1 MNHNSWK
8 ILVTT
13 VPFGEADPAPLELLK
28 SAEVHFD
35 INPFGRRFQE
45 DELAERIGPYHVL
58 IAGTE
63 PITRRVMEQAP
74 NLKHISRVGIG
85 LDSVDLAAARELGI
99 QVSYTPDAPAPAVA
113 EMAVAQMLNLLRCLP
128 QADRGMRRGI
138 WKRLMGRRLSECVVG
153 IIGLGR
159 IGKRVARHL
168 SGFGPKIL
176 VNDIAPDLE
185 FIEKHGL
192 LFVEKERI
200 YAEADIITLHVPL
213 TMETHG
219 LIGPR
224 ELARMKPDA
233 LLINTARGG
242 IVEESALAAAL
253 RSGKLGGAAVDVFE
267 QEPYTGEL
275 TGLENCLLTCHMGSC
290 SVDCR
295 ARMEREATEEAVRF
309 IQNKPLQGLVPES
322 EYLARGVRT

>member
-1 MNHNSWK
+1 MNNNPWK

-13 VPFGEADPAPLELLK
+13 APFGEADPAPLELLK
-28 SAEVHFD
+28 TEGVTFD
-35 INPFGRRFQE
+35 LNPFGRRFQE
-45 DELAERIGPYHVL
+45 DELAEMIGPYHVL

-63 PITRRVMEQAP
+63 PITRRVLERAP

-85 LDSVDLAAARELGI
+85 LDSVDLNAARELGI

-113 EMAVAQMLNLLRCLP
+113 ELAAGQMLNLLRFVP
-128 QADRGMRRGI
+128 QADRGMRRGT
-138 WKRLMGRRLSECVVG
+138 WKRLMGRRLAECVVG

-168 SGFGPKIL
+168 SGFGSKIL

-185 FIEKHGL
+185 FIEKNGL
-192 LFVEKERI
+192 IEAAKEQI
-200 YAEADIITLHVPL
+200 YAESDIITLHVPL
-213 TMETHG
+213 TQETRR

-224 ELARMKPDA
+224 ELAMMKPDA

-242 IVEESALAAAL
+242 IVDEAALAAAL
-253 RSGKLGGAAVDVFE
+253 RTGKLGGAAVDVFE
-267 QEPYTGEL
+267 QEPYTGAL
-275 TGLENCLLTCHMGSC
+275 TGIENCLLTCHMGSC

-295 ARMEREATEEAVRF
+295 ARMEREATEEALRFVR
-309 IQNKPLQGLVPES
+309 NEPLWSLVPES
-322 EYLARGVRT
+322 EYPARRTQS

>member
-1 MNHNSWK
+1 MNQNSWK

-13 VPFGEADPAPLELLK
+13 VPFGEADPAPLDLLK
-28 SAEVHFD
+28 AAGVSFD
-35 INPFGRRFQE
+35 LNPFGRRFQE
-45 DELAERIGPYHVL
+45 DELAERIGPYHGL

-85 LDSVDLAAARELGI
+85 LDSVDLIAARELGI

-113 EMAVAQMLNLLRCLP
+113 ELAVGQMLNLLRLIP

-159 IGKRVARHL
+159 IGKRVTRHL

-176 VNDIAPDLE
+176 VNDITPDLE
-185 FIEKHGL
+185 FIEKHSL
-192 LFVEKERI
+192 IEAAKEQI
-200 YAEADIITLHVPL
+200 YVEADIITLHVPL
-213 TMETHG
+213 TRETRG

-224 ELARMKPDA
+224 ELAMMKPDA

-242 IVEESALAAAL
+242 IVDEAALAAAL
-253 RSGKLGGAAVDVFE
+253 RAGKLGGAAIDVFE
-267 QEPYTGEL
+267 QEPYSGEL
-275 TGLENCLLTCHMGSC
+275 TGIENCLLTCHMGSC

-295 ARMEREATEEAVRF
+295 ARMEREATEEALRFVR
-309 IQNKPLQGLVPES
+309 NEPLRGLVPES
-322 EYLARGVRT
+322 EYLARGVRS

>member
-1 MNHNSWK
+1 M
-8 ILVTT
+8 TT
-13 VPFGEADPAPLELLK
+13 VPFGEADPAPLDLLK
-28 SAEVHFD
+28 AAGVSFD
-35 INPFGRRFQE
+35 LNPFGRRFQE
-45 DELAERIGPYHVL
+45 DELAERIGPYHGL

-85 LDSVDLAAARELGI
+85 LDSVDLIAARELGI

-113 EMAVAQMLNLLRCLP
+113 ELAVGQMLNLLRLIP

-159 IGKRVARHL
+159 IGKRVTRHL

-176 VNDIAPDLE
+176 VNDITPDLE
-185 FIEKHGL
+185 FIEKHSL
-192 LFVEKERI
+192 IEAAKEQI
-200 YAEADIITLHVPL
+200 YVEADIITLHVPL
-213 TMETHG
+213 TRETRG

-224 ELARMKPDA
+224 ELAMMKPDA

-242 IVEESALAAAL
+242 IVDEAALAAAL
-253 RSGKLGGAAVDVFE
+253 RAGKLGGAAIDVFE
-267 QEPYTGEL
+267 QEPYSGEL
-275 TGLENCLLTCHMGSC
+275 TGIENCLLTCHMGSC

-295 ARMEREATEEAVRF
+295 ARMEREATEEALRFVR
-309 IQNKPLQGLVPES
+309 NEPLRGLVPES
-322 EYLARGVRT
+322 EYLARGVRS

>member
-1 MNHNSWK
+1 MNQNSWK

-13 VPFGEADPAPLELLK
+13 VPFGEADPMPLELLK
-28 SAEVHFD
+28 TAGVAFD
-35 INPFGRRFQE
+35 LNPFGRRFQE
-45 DELAERIGPYHVL
+45 NELAERIGPYHVL

-63 PITRRVMEQAP
+63 PITRAVMERAP
-74 NLKHISRVGIG
+74 NLQHISRVGIG
-85 LDSVDLAAARELGI
+85 LDSVDLIAARELGI

-113 EMAVAQMLNLLRCLP
+113 ELTVAQMLNLLRHLP

-138 WKRLMGRRLSECVVG
+138 WKRLMGRRLAECVVG

-168 SGFGPKIL
+168 SGFGSKIL

-192 LFVEKERI
+192 IEAAKEQI
-200 YAEADIITLHVPL
+200 YAESDIITLHVPL
-213 TMETHG
+213 TQETRG

-224 ELARMKPDA
+224 ELAMMKPDA

-242 IVEESALAAAL
+242 IVDEAALAAAL
-253 RSGKLGGAAVDVFE
+253 RTGKLGGAAVDVFE
-267 QEPYTGEL
+267 QEPYTGAL
-275 TGLENCLLTCHMGSC
+275 TGIENCLLTCHMGSC

-295 ARMEREATEEAVRF
+295 ARMEREATEEALRFVR
-309 IQNKPLQGLVPES
+309 NEPLRSLVPES
-322 EYLARGVRT
+322 EYPARRTQS